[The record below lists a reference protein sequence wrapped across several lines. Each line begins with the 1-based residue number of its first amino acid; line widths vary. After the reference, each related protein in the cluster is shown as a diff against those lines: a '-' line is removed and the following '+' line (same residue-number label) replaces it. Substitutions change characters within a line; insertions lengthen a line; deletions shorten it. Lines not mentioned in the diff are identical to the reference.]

1 MVELYYDLEII
12 LHLAI
17 GFFEDFWARVSVDG
31 KDLTMELDDRTIE
44 LNSMLVVAL
53 GLGEEVVNCERI
65 HWSVFL
71 CKFTTLKRYCEP
83 SEVFNSNCYIVC
95 PPIFLLTLL
104 GSFITHEKSGKMMP
118 SKREENESIRESD
131 TRIVA
136 IEFER
141 MNTTL
146 RIALVRV
153 KGIVNT

>member
-1 MVELYYDLEII
+1 MRKLLIVRGY
-12 LHLAI
+12 I
-17 GFFEDFWARVSVDG
+17 GRFFCA
-31 KDLTMELDDRTIE
+31 
-44 LNSMLVVAL
+44 NSPL
-53 GLGEEVVNCERI
+53 
-65 HWSVFL
+65 
-71 CKFTTLKRYCEP
+71 CEP
-83 SEVFNSNCYIVC
+83 SEVFNNNCYIVC